1 MIGNAMEFW
10 SIIIV
15 VALLAVEATV
25 AVGEKPIAANF
36 ATKFERSS
44 HTVQCSVTPN
54 KCS

>member
-25 AVGEKPIAANF
+25 AGGE
-36 ATKFERSS
+36 SYS
-44 HTVQCSVTPN
+44 C
-54 KCS
+54 